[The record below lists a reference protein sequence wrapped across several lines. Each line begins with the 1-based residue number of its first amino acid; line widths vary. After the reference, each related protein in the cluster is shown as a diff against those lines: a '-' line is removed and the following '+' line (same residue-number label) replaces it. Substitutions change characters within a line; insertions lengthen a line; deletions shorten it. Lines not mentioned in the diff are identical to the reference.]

1 MFDRKTDALVSGA
14 ELFKD
19 AGNPAELVSISRFVT
34 EEIFA
39 TKEGGY
45 GLCFRVA
52 GVDTECYSDEQLVA
66 LANDIMAAQR
76 VLPEDVTLFQIAI
89 KRRRA
94 VVPSLIY
101 TNSENSVVAET
112 QRAREAYLRKIGF
125 SSLELFMTL
134 YVGPPS
140 SKGFGSHAAK
150 TQKQLQLLA
159 DTERMLH
166 SNLQRVG
173 LSRLN
178 AEELFEMYGYLA
190 TLRDGRPPLEIADGL
205 DEQMA
210 IERIKWNDDGLK
222 IGERYCKVFSLL
234 TRPAK
239 TRPNQFADLL
249 RLDVDMV
256 LVMETQRQSTEHT
269 KGAADSQETFKN
281 LFRERIL
288 TMIAYLGNAAALQ
301 AKPKSAASQA
311 ADVSIGLTG
320 VAGVHADLEAGIGY
334 TETSLI
340 GLVHSRDY
348 SEVVDHMG
356 QVHRAAVTG
365 KCGTFQQEGI
375 GALSALCSFFPGGR
389 IGGYPTNVRRRWL
402 REDHV
407 ADMSIGL
414 YAPYRGDAYS
424 PTLEDES
431 HALLGTRDGSELWYD
446 AYTPNGVRGLL
457 VFGETGR
464 GKSFWINFLIEQETK
479 YGGFIYVFDV
489 GGSFEHTI
497 RKHGGTVVR
506 FGLSGPRLNPFSLP
520 NTDENRRFAFRLVM
534 MLLRK
539 GGAKVTPQQE
549 AEIATRTAA
558 LFGLESEVR
567 RLKYLVLPQSIQPY
581 LNKWI
586 EGGVYGNIFD
596 NVEDELQLS
605 RIVVFDFEALGDN
618 TQEQKDLME
627 PLLSWIRWRINAFT
641 HDAANIGVPKLEVY
655 EETHRHIEDEQM
667 SGMILSTSKTARKHR
682 GGIVISTQSPEDLKQ
697 YARVIRA
704 NCPDALLLG
713 GAIDRKLYAELLELN
728 ERQMDLIGSLATGEA
743 LLTRKSWSKV
753 VRLDVDA
760 ESVWRYSTRAAD
772 KQRRN
777 EAIVRHGYQEAFRQ
791 LAAASEEVR

>member
-1 MFDRKTDALVSGA
+1 MFKKKDMAGGA
-14 ELFKD
+14 EWFID
-19 AGNPAELVSISRFVT
+19 AGNPAE
-34 EEIFA
+34 
-39 TKEGGY
+39 
-45 GLCFRVA
+45 LCFRVA

-66 LANDIMAAQR
+66 LANDVVAAQR
-76 VLPEDVTLFQIAI
+76 VIPEDIKLFQIAI

-94 VVPSLIY
+94 MLPSLLY
-101 TNSENSVVAET
+101 TNSDNPVVAET
-112 QRAREAYLRKIGF
+112 QRAREAHLRKIGF
-125 SSLELFMTL
+125 SSLELFLTL

-140 SKGFGSHAAK
+140 SKGFESHAAK
-150 TQKQLQLLA
+150 TQRRLQLLA

-173 LSRLN
+173 LRRLN

-190 TLRDGRPPLEIADGL
+190 TLRDGRPPVETAGSVAEQIAV
-205 DEQMA
+205 
-210 IERIKWNDDGLK
+210 ERIKWNDDGLK
-222 IGERYCKVFSLL
+222 IGERYAKVFSLL

-239 TRPNQFADLL
+239 TRPNQLGDLL

-256 LVMETQRQSTEHT
+256 VVMETQRQSVDQT
-269 KGAADSQETFKN
+269 KRAANSQETFRN
-281 LFRERIL
+281 LFRERIM
-288 TMIAYLGNAAALQ
+288 TMVSYFGDAQALQ

-320 VAGVHADLEAGIGY
+320 LAGIHADLEAGIGY
-334 TETSLI
+334 TKTSLI
-340 GLVHSRDY
+340 GLVHSHDY

-356 QVHRAAVTG
+356 QVHRAAVTS

-375 GALSALCSFFPGGR
+375 GALSAFCSFFPGACVAGR
-389 IGGYPTNVRRRWL
+389 PTNVRRRWL

-407 ADMSIGL
+407 ADLSL
-414 YAPYRGDAYS
+414 VYAPYRGEAYS

-431 HALLGTRDGSELWYD
+431 HALIGTRDGSELWYD
-446 AYTPNGVRGLL
+446 AFTPNGLRGLL
-457 VFGETGR
+457 VFGEAGR
-464 GKSFWINFLIEQETK
+464 GKSFWINFLIDQETK

-520 NTDENRRFAFRLVM
+520 NTDENRRFAFCLVM

-539 GGAKVTPQQE
+539 GGAHVTPQQE

-558 LFGLESEVR
+558 LFGMEPEVR
-567 RLKYLVLPQSIQPY
+567 RLKYLVLPQSIQAY

-605 RIVVFDFEALGDN
+605 RIAVFDFEALGDN

-667 SGMILSTSKTARKHR
+667 RGMILSTSKTARKHR

-704 NCPDALLLG
+704 NCPDSLLLG
-713 GAIDRKLYAELLELN
+713 GAFDRKLYAELLELN
-728 ERQMDLIGSLATGEA
+728 ERQMDLIGSLAMGEG
-743 LLTRKSWSKV
+743 LLTRKNWSKV

-760 ESVWRYSTRAAD
+760 ESVWRYTTRAAD

-777 EAIVRHGYQEAFRQ
+777 EAIARHGYRDAFKQ
-791 LAAASEEVR
+791 LAATSE

>member
-1 MFDRKTDALVSGA
+1 MFKKTDSLVSGE

-19 AGNPAELVSISRFVT
+19 AGNPAELVSLSRFVT
-34 EEIFA
+34 EDIFA
-39 TKEGGY
+39 TKEEGY
-45 GLCFRVA
+45 GLCFRAA
-52 GVDTECYSDEQLVA
+52 GVDTECFSDEQLIA
-66 LANDIMAAQR
+66 LADGILAAQR
-76 VLPEDVTLFQIAI
+76 NIPDDVTLFQIAI

-94 VVPSLIY
+94 MVPSLIY
-101 TNSENSVVAET
+101 TNSDHPVVAET
-112 QRAREAYLRKIGF
+112 QRAREAHLRKIGF
-125 SSLELFMTL
+125 SSLELYLTL
-134 YVGPPS
+134 YVGPPN

-159 DTERMLH
+159 DTERMLR
-166 SNLQRVG
+166 SNLQSFG
-173 LSRLN
+173 LRRLN
-178 AEELFEMYGYLA
+178 AEELFDMYGYLA
-190 TLRDGRPPLEIADGL
+190 TLRDGRPPVETADNL

-222 IGERYCKVFSLL
+222 IGERYAKVFSLL

-239 TRPNQFADLL
+239 TRPNQLGELL

-256 LVMETQRQSTEHT
+256 LVMETQRQSIDQT
-269 KGAADSQETFKN
+269 KRAANSQETFRN
-281 LFRERIL
+281 LFRERIM
-288 TMIAYLGNAAALQ
+288 TMVSYLGNAQALQ

-320 VAGVHADLEAGIGY
+320 VAGIHADLDAGIYY
-334 TETSLI
+334 TKTSVI
-340 GLVHSRDY
+340 GVVHSRDY
-348 SEVVDHMG
+348 AEVLDHMG
-356 QVHRAAVTG
+356 QIHHAAVTG

-375 GALSALCSFFPGGR
+375 GALSAFCSFFPGARLAGH
-389 IGGYPTNVRRRWL
+389 PTNVRRRWL

-414 YAPYRGDAYS
+414 YAPYRGEAYS

-457 VFGETGR
+457 VFGESGR
-464 GKSFWINFLIEQETK
+464 GKRYWINFLIEQEAK

-497 RKHGGTVVR
+497 RKYGGAVVR

-539 GGAKVTPQQE
+539 GGAKVTPHQE

-558 LFGLESEVR
+558 LFGMEPEVR

-605 RIVVFDFEALGDN
+605 RIAVFDFEALGEN

-667 SGMILSTSKTARKHR
+667 GAMILSTSKTARKHR

-713 GAIDRKLYAELLELN
+713 GAIDRRLYADLLELN
-728 ERQMDLIGSLATGEA
+728 ERQMDLIGSLELGEA
-743 LLTRKSWSKV
+743 LLTRKDWSKV

-760 ESVWRYSTRAAD
+760 ESFWRYTTRAAD
-772 KQRRN
+772 KQRRS
-777 EAIVRHGYQEAFRQ
+777 EAIAQHGYEAAFKQ
-791 LAAASEEVR
+791 LAAGE